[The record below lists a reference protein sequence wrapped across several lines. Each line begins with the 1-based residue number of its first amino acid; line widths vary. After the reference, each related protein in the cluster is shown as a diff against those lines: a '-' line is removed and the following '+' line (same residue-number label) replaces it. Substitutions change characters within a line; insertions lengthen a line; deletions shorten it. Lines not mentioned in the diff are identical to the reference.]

1 MRSGATHWSASCRNT
16 ASRGSSASSTPT
28 SSTSFPLCPR
38 RSQARPSDTSCAR
51 RKRPLRNHIA
61 VLPCDGAGKEVVP
74 EAIKVLSAAGAELEF
89 QEYDVNADQ
98 YMWTGQPIPD
108 AVWADL
114 QKADTILFGAVG
126 DPRVDDAAYLAGVL
140 LRLRFKLDLYVNL
153 RPAKL
158 YHDRLSPLR
167 REDRRKID
175 LLIVRENTEGL
186 YVGMGGRFKKGT
198 EDEVAIQEDLN
209 TYLGVTRI
217 IEYAFGAAQR
227 EVVMVDKSNAM
238 THAGALWQQQWR
250 AIAKKRPDIKTR
262 HLYVDAAAM
271 QLVRDPTQ
279 FDVIVTGNLFGDI
292 LSDLTA
298 ELIGGMGIAPSGN
311 VNPETKRGLFEPVH
325 GTAPDIAGRGVVNP
339 IGAIL
344 SASMMVRHLGHNE
357 MANAIEGAVESAIRA
372 GECTRD
378 LGGSLSTH
386 EVGDA
391 VAKRLKD

>member
-1 MRSGATHWSASCRNT
+1 M
-16 ASRGSSASSTPT
+16 
-28 SSTSFPLCPR
+28 
-38 RSQARPSDTSCAR
+38 
-51 RKRPLRNHIA
+51 
-61 VLPCDGAGKEVVP
+61 P
-74 EAIKVLSAAGAELEF
+74 EAIKVLKAAGADLEF

-98 YMWTGQPIPD
+98 YMRTGQPIPD

-114 QKADTILFGAVG
+114 QKADAILFGAVG
-126 DPRVDDAAYLAGVL
+126 DPRVNDAAYLAGVL
-140 LRLRFKLDLYVNL
+140 LRLRFELDLYVNL
-153 RPAKL
+153 RPARL
-158 YHDRLSPLR
+158 YDDRLSPLR

-198 EDEVAIQEDLN
+198 EEEVAIQEDLN
-209 TYLGVTRI
+209 TYRGVTRI
-217 IEYAFGAAQR
+217 IEYAFQAAKR

-238 THAGALWQQQWR
+238 THAGALWQERWK
-250 AIAKKRPDIKTR
+250 AVASKHPHVKTR
-262 HLYVDAAAM
+262 HLYVDAASM

-279 FDVIVTGNLFGDI
+279 FEVIVTGNLFGDI

-311 VNPETKRGLFEPVH
+311 VNPETRRGLFEPVH
-325 GTAPDIAGRGVVNP
+325 GTAPDIAGKALVNP
-339 IGAIL
+339 VGAIL
-344 SASMMVRHLGHNE
+344 SASMMVRHLGHTE
-357 MANAIEGAVESAIRA
+357 MAGAIEGAVESALRA

-391 VAKRLKD
+391 VAKRLRD

>member
-1 MRSGATHWSASCRNT
+1 MAE
-16 ASRGSSASSTPT
+16 
-28 SSTSFPLCPR
+28 
-38 RSQARPSDTSCAR
+38 
-51 RKRPLRNHIA
+51 KIA

-74 EAIKVLSAAGAELEF
+74 EAIKVLRAAGANFEF
-89 QEYDVNADQ
+89 EEFDVNADQ
-98 YMWTGQPIPD
+98 YMRTGEPIP
-108 AVWADL
+108 AAIWKEL
-114 QKADTILFGAVG
+114 EKADSILFGAVG
-126 DPRVDDAAYLAGVL
+126 DPRVNDAAYLAGVL
-140 LRLRFKLDLYVNL
+140 LRLRFELDLFVNL
-153 RPAKL
+153 RPARL
-158 YHDRLSPLR
+158 YDDRLSPLR
-167 REDRRKID
+167 REERRKIN

-186 YVGMGGRFKKGT
+186 YVGMGGRFKRGT

-209 TYLGVTRI
+209 TYKGVTRI
-217 IEYAFGAAQR
+217 IDYAFGVAER

-238 THAGALWQQQWR
+238 TYAGALWQERWK
-250 AIAKKRPDIKTR
+250 AVAATHPGVKTR

-271 QLVRDPTQ
+271 QLVRDPSQ

-325 GTAPDIAGRGVVNP
+325 GTAPDIAGRGLVNP

-344 SASMMVRHLGHNE
+344 SASMMVKHLGHAD
-357 MANAIEGAVESAIRA
+357 MAEAIEGAVESAIRA

-378 LGGSLSTH
+378 LGGNLSTG
-386 EVGDA
+386 ECGDA

>member
-1 MRSGATHWSASCRNT
+1 M
-16 ASRGSSASSTPT
+16 
-28 SSTSFPLCPR
+28 
-38 RSQARPSDTSCAR
+38 
-51 RKRPLRNHIA
+51 
-61 VLPCDGAGKEVVP
+61 LPCDGAGKEVVP
-74 EAIKVLSAAGAELEF
+74 EAIKVLRAAGADYEF

-98 YMWTGQPIPD
+98 YMRTGEPIPAATWKELERAD
-108 AVWADL
+108 A
-114 QKADTILFGAVG
+114 ILFGAVG
-126 DPRVDDAAYLAGVL
+126 DPRVNDAEYLAGVL
-140 LRLRFKLDLYVNL
+140 LRLRFELDLYVNL
-153 RPAKL
+153 RPARL
-158 YHDRLSPLR
+158 YDDRLSPLR

-175 LLIVRENTEGL
+175 LLIIRENTEGL

-209 TYLGVTRI
+209 TYRGVTRI
-217 IEYAFGAAQR
+217 IEYAFEVASR

-238 THAGALWQQQWR
+238 THAGALWQQRWKAVAQ
-250 AIAKKRPDIKTR
+250 KHPQTKTR

-311 VNPETKRGLFEPVH
+311 VNPETRRGLFEPVH
-325 GTAPDIAGRGVVNP
+325 GTAPDIAGRGIVNP

-344 SASMMVRHLGHNE
+344 SASMMSRHLGQSDV
-357 MANAIEGAVESAIRA
+357 ADAIEGAVRAAIRA

-378 LGGSLSTH
+378 LGGSLSTG

-391 VAKRLKD
+391 VAKRVRD

>member
-1 MRSGATHWSASCRNT
+1 VT
-16 ASRGSSASSTPT
+16 
-28 SSTSFPLCPR
+28 
-38 RSQARPSDTSCAR
+38 
-51 RKRPLRNHIA
+51 KIA

-74 EAIKVLSAAGAELEF
+74 EAIKVLKAAGADFEF
-89 QEYDVNADQ
+89 EEYDVNADQ
-98 YMWTGQPIPD
+98 YLRTGEPIPPKVWSELEGAD
-108 AVWADL
+108 A
-114 QKADTILFGAVG
+114 ILFGAVG
-126 DPRVDDAAYLAGVL
+126 DPRVNDAAYLAGVL
-140 LRLRFKLDLYVNL
+140 LRLRFELDLFVNL
-153 RPAKL
+153 RPARL
-158 YHDRLSPLR
+158 YDDRLSPLR
-167 REDRRKID
+167 REDTRRID

-198 EDEVAIQEDLN
+198 EQEVAIQEDLN

-217 IEYAFGAAQR
+217 LEYAFGVAKR

-238 THAGALWQQQWR
+238 THAGALWQQQWKAVAAR
-250 AIAKKRPDIKTR
+250 HPKIKTR

-279 FDVIVTGNLFGDI
+279 FDVVVTGNLFGDI

-298 ELIGGMGIAPSGN
+298 ELIGGMGVAPSGN
-311 VNPETKRGLFEPVH
+311 INPQTGRGLFEPVH

-344 SASMMVRHLGHNE
+344 SASMMVRHLGHTD
-357 MANAIEGAVESAIRA
+357 MASAIEGAVESAIRA

-378 LGGSLSTH
+378 LGGGMSTG

-391 VAKRLKD
+391 VARRLKD